1 MTQQHYNIAIIGA
14 GPASLYAADVLAKA
28 GHHIT
33 IINRDIK
40 PGGLIEYG
48 IYLNKYKMKSGL
60 RKVYNRTLGL
70 PNLAYLGNVVV
81 GQAEEAALSLEEL
94 RDLGFDAIVVAVGAQ
109 GTKWL
114 GLPNEEAVGVYHAKD
129 VVYHYNGLPPFS
141 ERSFAIGEDVC
152 VVGFGNVSL
161 DIVHWLVCEK
171 KVNSATII
179 ARRGPAE
186 RASTPKELK
195 LISGAL
201 DLEQLSQE
209 ILERCAQNLS
219 ELGQDPQAELES
231 ITEYK
236 DAALETESPTSVKMR
251 FLRSPA
257 GVELDAQGK
266 VIGLRCEVMRM
277 TPPKTE
283 GGRTGCVATGE
294 SEVIPCDSIVFAI
307 GDSIEPNIGLP
318 LEPRYKSTFATVPT
332 PWEGAPEAPRYMVYD
347 PERDAPLWD
356 TFVVG
361 WARKASDGL
370 VGKARQDAEQGCVE
384 ILAYLDGQFEQKP
397 TETPLSLGAP
407 TEALKTLLHERGVPL
422 VDLEGVRRI
431 DAQEAILAKELG
443 LPEAKLAST
452 LKMLQAAKG

>member
-1 MTQQHYNIAIIGA
+1 MTQRAFNIAIIGA
-14 GPASLYAADVLAKA
+14 GPASLYAADTLSKA

-60 RKVYNRTLGL
+60 RKVYNRTLEHAQVDYIGHV
-70 PNLAYLGNVVV
+70 AV
-81 GQAEEAALSLEEL
+81 GEGGALTLEEL
-94 RDLGFDAIVVAVGAQ
+94 RALGFDAIVVAVGAQ

-114 GLPNEEAVGVYHAKD
+114 GLPNEDAPGVYHAKD

-141 ERSFAIGEDVC
+141 ERDFAIGQDVC

-171 KVNSATII
+171 KVAQATIV

-195 LISGAL
+195 LVSGAL
-201 DLEQLSQE
+201 DLAQIEAE
-209 ILERCAQNLS
+209 ITDRIAENLR
-219 ELGQDPQAELES
+219 ELGQDPAAELAS
-231 ITEYK
+231 ITEFK
-236 DAALETESPTSVKMR
+236 DAALETESPTSLKMR

-257 GVELDAQGK
+257 GVELDEQGR
-266 VIGLRCEVMRM
+266 VIGLRCDVMRM
-277 TPPKTE
+277 TPPKEE
-283 GGRTGCVATGE
+283 GGRPGVKATGE

-307 GDSIEPNIGLP
+307 GDSIEPSIGLP
-318 LEPRYKSTFATVPT
+318 LEPKWKSTFAVVPE

-347 PERDAPLWD
+347 PQTQTPLWG
-356 TFVVG
+356 TFVIG

-370 VGKARQDAEQGCVE
+370 VGKAKQDADQGCVE
-384 ILAYLDGQFEQKP
+384 ILAYLNGELGHGPEQAP
-397 TETPLSLGAP
+397 TSLGAP
-407 TEALKTLLHERGVPL
+407 AQALKTLLHERDHQFVE
-422 VDLEGVRRI
+422 LEGVRRI
-431 DAQEAILAKELG
+431 EAAEQALAKSRG

-452 LKMLQAAKG
+452 QKMLEIAKG